1 MKLFSALASFVLAA
15 TLTSISAVAD
25 DVQQQSA
32 PASLIAELTQMCVEW
47 AQDDEVATDALRQYV
62 LQCVNEELTAS
73 DYLTV
78 TEVDI

>member
-73 DYLTV
+73 GYLTV